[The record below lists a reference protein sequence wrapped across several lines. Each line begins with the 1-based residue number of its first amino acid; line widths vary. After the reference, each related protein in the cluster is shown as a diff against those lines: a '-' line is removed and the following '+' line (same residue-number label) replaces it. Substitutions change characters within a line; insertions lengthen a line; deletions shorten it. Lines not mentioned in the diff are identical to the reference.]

1 MKKSILVIAFLC
13 TCVLLEAQ
21 IQTPAASPPA
31 SVSTQVGLTDISIN
45 YFRPRAKGRKI
56 FGTDATVL
64 VPYGKIWRTG
74 ANNGTTIKFSDDVTI
89 EGKPVKKGEYLILS
103 WPGATEWTIS
113 LYKDVA
119 LGGNMGGY
127 KEENDAVKFTVKPGK
142 LTEKVDAFTINI
154 SDIADDNTSAKI
166 ELAWENTSVKFTV
179 GVSFDEKVMAS
190 IKANTQVNPGN
201 YFQAAVYYLETG
213 RDLKQ
218 ALEWINKAADANP
231 NAFWITHQKAKI
243 QKALG
248 DKAGAKATATA
259 SLESAKKAGNRDYEM
274 MNQDLIKSL

>member
-154 SDIADDNTSAKI
+154 SDIAD
-166 ELAWENTSVKFTV
+166 
-179 GVSFDEKVMAS
+179 
-190 IKANTQVNPGN
+190 
-201 YFQAAVYYLETG
+201 G
-213 RDLKQ
+213 RDDSLLVPVRRGMHHVIATSLLN
-218 ALEWINKAADANP
+218 ALRVTINGTPVP
-231 NAFWITHQKAKI
+231 NLH
-243 QKALG
+243 
-248 DKAGAKATATA
+248 D
-259 SLESAKKAGNRDYEM
+259 EN
-274 MNQDLIKSL
+274 DLL